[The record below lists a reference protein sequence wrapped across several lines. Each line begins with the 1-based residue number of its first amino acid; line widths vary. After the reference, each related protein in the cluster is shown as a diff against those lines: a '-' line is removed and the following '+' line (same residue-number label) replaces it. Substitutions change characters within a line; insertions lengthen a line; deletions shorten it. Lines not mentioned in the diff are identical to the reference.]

1 METMLILVTFIVHLK
16 IKNMEI
22 NLGNISVIYPNEN
35 SPQARKITLT
45 PDGEFLQINIF
56 DDTLNSV
63 GITLEK
69 HELELLS
76 DSLKLILKN
85 KLVEELA

>member
-1 METMLILVTFIVHLK
+1 
-16 IKNMEI
+16 MEI

-35 SPQARKITLT
+35 SPQPRKMTLT
-45 PDGEFLQINIF
+45 ADGEFLQINIF
-56 DDTLNSV
+56 DDTLDTI

-85 KLVEELA
+85 KLIESL

>member
-1 METMLILVTFIVHLK
+1 
-16 IKNMEI
+16 MEI
-22 NLGNISVIYPNEN
+22 NLGNISVIYPSEN
-35 SPQARKITLT
+35 SPQPRKITLT
-45 PDGEFLQINIF
+45 ADGEFLQINIF
-56 DDTLNSV
+56 DDTLDTI

-85 KLVEELA
+85 KLIESL

>member
-1 METMLILVTFIVHLK
+1 
-16 IKNMEI
+16 MEI
-22 NLGNISVIYPNEN
+22 NLGNISVTYPNEK

-45 PDGEFLQINIF
+45 ANGEFLHINIF
-56 DDTLNSV
+56 DDSQDSI
-63 GITLEK
+63 GIALEK

-85 KLVEELA
+85 KLIESI